1 MFTIGVLASGK
12 GSNLQAIIEQVKT
25 GFLNV
30 KIGVVISDNPQ
41 AYALEIAR
49 TEKIPATYIEPGKYK
64 TFLAQAQEKKYVEC
78 LKEHHVELVCL
89 AGFMRVIKKEFFNAY
104 QGKII
109 NIHPSLLPSFRGL
122 EAWKQAL
129 DYGVK
134 FTGCTVHFVE
144 EDIDTGPIILQ
155 AVVPVLSNDTPE
167 SLHKRIQEKEHII
180 YPIAI
185 KLISENKVVVE
196 GRRVIVYED

>member
-12 GSNLQAIIEQVKT
+12 GSNLEAIIKHIQG

-30 KIGVVISDNPQ
+30 KIGVVISDNPD
-41 AYALEIAR
+41 AHALEIA
-49 TEKIPATYIEPGKYK
+49 KSSGIPAIYIEPGKYR
-64 TFLAQAQEKKYVEC
+64 TFLENTQEEKYIEC
-78 LKEHHVELVCL
+78 LKKYEVEFVCL
-89 AGFMRVIKKEFFNAY
+89 AGFMRVIKKNFFAEYTNR
-104 QGKII
+104 II
-109 NIHPSLLPSFRGL
+109 NIHPSLLPSFPGL

-155 AVVPVLSNDTPE
+155 AVVNVLNDDTPE
-167 SLHKRIQEKEHII
+167 ILHQRIQEKEHII

-185 KLISENKVVVE
+185 KLISENRVRRK
-196 GRRVIVYED
+196 GRRVIIDED